1 MPKHKTRFAS
11 EQAIRKM
18 LARYD
23 CPVPYHQV
31 RTRFLGA
38 IACPGGVVPLE
49 VAKSLWG
56 GALPPVDS
64 LEDLNEMLAVLMMGL
79 WNELTAHDNP
89 RIRFRACHVPLEP
102 TPANL
107 DNFGKVR
114 AQEVE
119 GFIEGLFNG
128 EDETELPKRAHD
140 AAKSLSEIRSM
151 MLAVTDLVE
160 RTAGLPEDR
169 AAIKETIQN
178 LRKMTEI
185 MEIEMQ
191 AAVVSGAR
199 LRAMGLAPV
208 MNPQET
214 RH

>member
-1 MPKHKTRFAS
+1 MPKDRTRFAS

-23 CPVPYHQV
+23 SPVPYHQSGRV
-31 RTRFLGA
+31 FSGA
-38 IACPGGVVPLE
+38 IACLGGVMPLE

-56 GALPPVDS
+56 GALPLVDS
-64 LEDLNEMLAVLMMGL
+64 LEDLNEILAVLMMEV
-79 WNELTAHDNP
+79 WNELRAHDNP
-89 RIRFRACHVPLEP
+89 RIRFQACHVPLEP
-102 TPANL
+102 TSTNPG
-107 DNFGKVR
+107 NFGKVR

-140 AAKSLSEIRSM
+140 AAKYLNEIRSM
-151 MLAVTDLVE
+151 MLAVIELVE
-160 RTAGLPEDR
+160 RTVDQPEDC

-178 LRKMTEI
+178 LRTMTEI
-185 MEIEMQ
+185 LEIQMQ
-191 AAVVSGAR
+191 AAIVSGAR
-199 LRAMGLAPV
+199 PRAVGLSPI

-214 RH
+214 WH